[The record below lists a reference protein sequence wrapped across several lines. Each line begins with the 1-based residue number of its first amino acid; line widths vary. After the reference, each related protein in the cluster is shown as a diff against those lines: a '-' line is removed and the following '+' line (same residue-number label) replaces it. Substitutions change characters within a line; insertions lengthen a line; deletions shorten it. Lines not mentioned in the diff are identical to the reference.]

1 MKIQLLSISLM
12 ILLLANCSEKKSDAA
27 LTSTGTAVPS
37 DSTDVSAEGADTPAI
52 RTAVASISEESTKKV
67 LEHHWDA
74 FQANDLEA
82 TMADYTEES
91 ILITPDKTF
100 KGLQEIRDN
109 FVFAFTIFPKGKST
123 LKLRKSIVQH
133 EVGYITWEATTPK
146 TKKSF
151 NTDTFIIHDGKIVRQ
166 TYAGLVAA
174 P

>member
-1 MKIQLLSISLM
+1 MKIQRLYFLLI
-12 ILLLANCSEKKSDAA
+12 ILLLVNCAENKPASDAPA
-27 LTSTGTAVPS
+27 ASTDSAESVMVPSASAAVP
-37 DSTDVSAEGADTPAI
+37 
-52 RTAVASISEESTKKV
+52 SISEESTSKV
-67 LEHHWDA
+67 LDHHWQA
-74 FQANDLEA
+74 FVANDLEA
-82 TMADYTEES
+82 VMADYTDES

-123 LKLRKSIVQH
+123 LKLRKSIVQQ

>member
-1 MKIQLLSISLM
+1 MKIQLLSISLII
-12 ILLLANCSEKKSDAA
+12 ILLTSCAEKKPATDLPTASAD
-27 LTSTGTAVPS
+27 STAVPS
-37 DSTDVSAEGADTPAI
+37 ISTGGP
-52 RTAVASISEESTKKV
+52 SISEESTSKV
-67 LEHHWDA
+67 LDHHWQA
-74 FQANDLEA
+74 FLANDLEA
-82 TMADYTEES
+82 VMADYTDES

-109 FVFAFTIFPKGKST
+109 FIFAFTIFPKGKST
-123 LKLRKSIVQH
+123 LKLRKSIVQQ

-166 TYAGLVAA
+166 TYAGLVT

>member
-12 ILLLANCSEKKSDAA
+12 ILLLASCAEKKPATDVPSASAD
-27 LTSTGTAVPS
+27 STPVPSISTAVPS
-37 DSTDVSAEGADTPAI
+37 VTGP
-52 RTAVASISEESTKKV
+52 SISEESTSKV
-67 LEHHWDA
+67 LDHHWQA
-74 FQANDLEA
+74 FVANDLEA
-82 TMADYTEES
+82 VMADYTDES
-91 ILITPDKTF
+91 ILITPDKTL

-109 FVFAFTIFPKGKST
+109 FVFAFTSFPKGKST

>member
-1 MKIQLLSISLM
+1 MKIQLLSVSLM
-12 ILLLANCSEKKSDAA
+12 ILLLSNCAEKKTVTDVPSV
-27 LTSTGTAVPS
+27 STDSAAVPAV
-37 DSTDVSAEGADTPAI
+37 STSGP
-52 RTAVASISEESTKKV
+52 SISEESTAKV
-67 LEHHWDA
+67 LDHHWQA
-74 FQANDLEA
+74 FGANDLEA
-82 TMADYTEES
+82 VMADYTDES

-100 KGLQEIRDN
+100 KGLKEIRDN

-123 LKLRKSIVQH
+123 LKLRKSIVQQ

-166 TYAGLVAA
+166 TYAGLVA